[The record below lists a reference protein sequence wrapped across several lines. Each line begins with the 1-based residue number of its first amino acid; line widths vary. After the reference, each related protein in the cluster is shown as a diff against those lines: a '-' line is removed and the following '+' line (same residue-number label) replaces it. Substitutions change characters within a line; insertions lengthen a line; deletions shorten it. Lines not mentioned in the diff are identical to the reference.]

1 MPLRFFALRPD
12 RNFTVPDLGNGTVF
26 DGDQVYVPEFT
37 ADQHFALA
45 VETAF
50 PLGKIIIA
58 TGASQDL
65 TSFFTNEGQEFIGFT
80 RYDILVSDDVFY
92 PNLSGHVL
100 RLLEAA

>member
-12 RNFTVPDLGNGTVF
+12 RNFTAIDLAEGTMY
-26 DGDQVYVPEFT
+26 DGDLLYIPDFA

-45 VETAF
+45 VESAF

-80 RYDILVSDDVFY
+80 QYDILVSDDVFY